1 MADKELEYIAPT
13 VEVKPS
19 KQDKLE
25 YFAPEKETN
34 PYIEQGI
41 KGFKESIPFVN
52 LNKDEAMYEMPKTF
66 TERFTRKFAQN
77 LPLDVAIGSLGGL
90 PGIGLGTAAAATSAA
105 AGATGETLGLPKL
118 LTTGLEIGG
127 GFVPGVA
134 RTIAGKTV
142 GFIEPQ
148 LENLYQKGKKF
159 FEVGP
164 GARSQ
169 KGMKYGAGETE
180 EAAVRNLNKF
190 TEEATSRTGF
200 KTNNID
206 GNWLKNT
213 GKGLIDE
220 VDGIFKGKTFTADN
234 QFITDINTIAN
245 KAEGAFGEQGNII
258 RTILESNIQG
268 ARPRGSLVSSSFD
281 AQDLRKAIIEVNN
294 RLDGVTNTNQAML
307 LHDLKDA
314 LENLASKN
322 LQRFDPKLKNQ
333 YDLWKNKYTNYATIR
348 DAYAREGDMGIT
360 AAGQINPKKLLD
372 VIAIRTGGNVARNPL
387 YQNLAEFGPIL
398 KVKQFPDTGVIKATG
413 QYFGE
418 SPLSKA
424 LQTGLQPRVL
434 SRKGAA
440 AVRAL
445 PFTGVARDISQSMV
459 TPEDVQTLEYIK

>member
-1 MADKELEYIAPT
+1 MAEKDLEYIAPT

-19 KQDKLE
+19 KKDNLE
-25 YFAPEKETN
+25 YITPEKEPN
-34 PYIEQGI
+34 PYIEQSI
-41 KGFKESIPFVN
+41 KGLKESIPFVN

-66 TERFTRKFAQN
+66 GERFTRKFAQN
-77 LPLDVAIGSLGGL
+77 LPLDIAIGSFGGP
-90 PGIGLGTAAAATSAA
+90 PGIALGTAAAGTSAL

-134 RTIAGKTV
+134 RTVAGKTV

-148 LENLYQKGKKF
+148 LEKLYEKGKKF

-169 KGMKYGAGETE
+169 QGMKYGAGETQ

-200 KTNNID
+200 KTNNVN
-206 GNWLKNT
+206 GEWLKNT

-220 VDGIFKGKTFTADN
+220 VDSIFKGKTFKADN
-234 QFITDINTIAN
+234 QFLNEINTIAN
-245 KAEGAFGEQGNII
+245 KAEGAFGEQGNIV

-268 ARPRGSLVSSSFD
+268 VRPRGSLVSQSFD

-294 RLDGVTNTNQAML
+294 RLDGVTNTNQAIL
-307 LHDLKDA
+307 LHDLKDS
-314 LENLASKN
+314 LERLAGKN
-322 LQRFDPKLKNQ
+322 LEMYDPKLKSQ

-348 DAYAREGDMGIT
+348 DAFAREGDMGVT

-387 YQNLAEFGPIL
+387 YENLAEFGSIL
-398 KVKQFPDTGVIKATG
+398 KTKQFPQTGVIKATG

-445 PFTGVARDISQSMV
+445 PFTGVARDISQQLV
-459 TPEDVQTLEYIK
+459 TPEDVQRLEYIK